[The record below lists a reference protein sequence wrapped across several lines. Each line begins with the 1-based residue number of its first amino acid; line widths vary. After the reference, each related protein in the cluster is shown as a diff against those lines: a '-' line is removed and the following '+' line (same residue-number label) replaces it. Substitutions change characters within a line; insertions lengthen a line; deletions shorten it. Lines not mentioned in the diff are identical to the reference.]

1 MFLKNFR
8 IVVASLPDR
17 EEVVS
22 ELYYK
27 NYQWVEI
34 SQEEGEEK
42 LVVQFYSHP
51 QKEPWVFPFDE
62 ALEALQMA
70 KERLLKMGPIS
81 DVDKINRMLLKK
93 WEPLLTNGPENQ
105 DGYDII
111 CGKINEIIKSSSSH
125 ITLFEYLWML
135 ETKEFRL
142 EGNKIKTEEFARAL
156 FDKLNSV

>member
-1 MFLKNFR
+1 MENFYV
-8 IVVASLPDR
+8 IIASPDDR

-27 NYQWVEI
+27 NDYWVEI
-34 SQEEGEEK
+34 SQEAGDEK
-42 LVVQFYSHP
+42 FAVQFYSHP

-81 DVDKINRMLLKK
+81 DVDKINRMLLEK

-105 DGYDII
+105 DGYDVI
-111 CGKINEIIKSSSSH
+111 CGKINEIIKSSRSH
-125 ITLFEYLWML
+125 IALFEYLWML
-135 ETKEFRL
+135 ETKDFGL

-156 FDKLNSV
+156 FDKVN